1 MKKVDIG
8 VIVGRFQVATL
19 SEGHRRLIEY
29 VSSECHRTLIIL
41 GESANRVT
49 KHDPLTVEMRSQT
62 IHKEF
67 PESLILSLPDCKTDE
82 EWCKNLDSLISANIP
97 PQASIKLYGSRYSFL
112 DCYNGKFSTELVQE
126 SMGSISGTSH
136 RMTIACKPKNSEDFR
151 KGVIWATQNQYDKVQ
166 MMVDVAPIIQ
176 IEETPHIVLI
186 NKKSDGNLLRF
197 IGGHIEPHPRDY
209 QTPHALEIQAIRE
222 MTEESNLN
230 CWSGW
235 ISERI
240 TYLGSFFID
249 DWRYQHEDSVISAF
263 FVIDA
268 EGVPRAGDDADS
280 IQTVPAIQFIDPY
293 FIDKIVPEHQTMAIK
308 LQQYLKDKFCYT
320 NEKE

>member
-1 MKKVDIG
+1 MKHVDIG

-29 VSSECHRTLIIL
+29 VSSECHRTIIIL
-41 GESANRVT
+41 GESSVQTT
-49 KHDPLTVEMRSQT
+49 KHDPLTVEMRAQT

-67 PESLILSLPDCKTDE
+67 PESLILSLSDCKTDE

-97 PQASIKLYGSRYSFL
+97 PQASVKLYGSRYSFL
-112 DCYNGKFSTELVQE
+112 DCYKGKFQTELVQE

-151 KGVIWATQNQYDKVQ
+151 KGVIWAIQNQYNKVQ
-166 MMVDVAPIIQ
+166 MMADVAPIIQ
-176 IEETPHIVLI
+176 IDEIPNVILI

-197 IGGHIEPHPRDY
+197 IGGHVEPEPKDY
-209 QTPHALEIQAIRE
+209 QIKCALELQAIRE
-222 MTEESNLN
+222 MTEESNLICTSN
-230 CWSGW
+230 V
-235 ISERI
+235 ISKDV
-240 TYLGSFFID
+240 TYLGSFFIN
-249 DWRYQHEDSVISAF
+249 DWRYQNENSVISAF

-268 EGVPRAGDDADS
+268 EGVPRVGDDADS

>member
-8 VIVGRFQVATL
+8 VIVGRFQVTTL

-41 GESANRVT
+41 GESPVRCT

-67 PESLILSLPDCKTDE
+67 PECLILSLPDCKTDK

-112 DCYNGKFSTELVQE
+112 DCYKGKFSTELVQE

-136 RMTIACKPKNSEDFR
+136 RSSIACKPKNSEDFR
-151 KGVIWATQNQYDKVQ
+151 KGVIWATQNQYNKVQ

-176 IEETPHIVLI
+176 INEFPNVILI

-197 IGGHIEPHPRDY
+197 IGGHVESNHKDY
-209 QTPHALEIQAIRE
+209 QTPYVLEIQAIRE

-249 DWRYQHEDSVISAF
+249 DWRYQNEDSVISAF

-268 EGVPRAGDDADS
+268 EGIPCAGDDADS

>member
-1 MKKVDIG
+1 MKHVDIG

-29 VSSECHRTLIIL
+29 VSSECHRTIIIL
-41 GESANRVT
+41 GESSVRIT
-49 KHDPLTVEMRSQT
+49 KHDPLTVEMRAQT

-112 DCYNGKFSTELVQE
+112 DCYKGKFQTELVQE

-151 KGVIWATQNQYDKVQ
+151 KGVIWATQNQYNKIQ

-176 IEETPHIVLI
+176 IDEILNVILI

-197 IGGHIEPHPRDY
+197 IGGHVEPEPCDY
-209 QTPHALEIQAIRE
+209 QTSHALEIQAIRE

-235 ISERI
+235 ISERV
-240 TYLGSFFID
+240 TYLGSFFIN
-249 DWRYQHEDSVISAF
+249 DWRYQNEDSVISAF

-268 EGVPRAGDDADS
+268 EGIPRAGDDADS
-280 IQTVPAIQFIDPY
+280 IQMISAIQFIDPE
-293 FIDKIVPEHQTMAIK
+293 FVDKIVPEHQVLAIK
-308 LQQYLKDKFCYT
+308 LQQYLQDEFYT
-320 NEKE
+320 TKRK

>member
-8 VIVGRFQVATL
+8 GIVGRFQVATL

-41 GESANRVT
+41 GESPVQCT
-49 KHDPLTVEMRSQT
+49 KHDPLTVEMRSQM

-67 PESLILSLPDCKTDE
+67 PECLILSLSDCKTDE
-82 EWCKNLDSLISANIP
+82 EWCRNLDSLISANIP
-97 PQASIKLYGSRYSFL
+97 PQASVKLYGSRYSFL
-112 DCYNGKFSTELVQE
+112 DCYKGKFQTELVQE

-151 KGVIWATQNQYDKVQ
+151 KGVIWATQNQYNKVQ
-166 MMVDVAPIIQ
+166 MTVDVAPIIQ
-176 IEETPHIVLI
+176 IDEIPNVILI

-197 IGGHIEPHPRDY
+197 IGGHVEPEPRDY

-249 DWRYQHEDSVISAF
+249 DWRYQNEDSIISAF

-268 EGVPRAGDDADS
+268 EGVPRVGDDADS
-280 IQTVPAIQFIDPY
+280 IQMIPIIQFIDSD
-293 FIDKIVPEHQTMAIK
+293 FIDQIVSEHQVLAIK
-308 LQQYLKDKFCYT
+308 LQQYLKDKFCYI
-320 NEKE
+320 NERK